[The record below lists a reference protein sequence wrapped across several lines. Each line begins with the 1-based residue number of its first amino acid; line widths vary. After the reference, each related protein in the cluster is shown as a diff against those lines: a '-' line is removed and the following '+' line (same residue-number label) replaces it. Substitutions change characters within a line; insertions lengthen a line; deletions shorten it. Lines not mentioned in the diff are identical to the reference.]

1 MVFRWYCIRGCTI
14 TVCDCLVLCSVSL
27 VLLLMSSGAGFV
39 YAVKLLLSIAVR
51 WYWKKHVRPNKPR
64 SISCL
69 SWVIVW
75 VRVVFRKTVVG
86 DSRFKYL
93 SGTLQS
99 WVKSCH
105 QMVFM
110 PLILVW
116 NGQFCGDVIGH
127 QNVRVAVNGRFLFC
141 CYFLSVYCLLRYL
154 SFVWGLC
161 IVGSE
166 VLVLSLCTSFL
177 ISVPVGSLCYM
188 THSAHSHSSKGLLL
202 AEINTLINNEDFET
216 LSSLK
221 QGEAK

>member
-1 MVFRWYCIRGCTI
+1 MVLG
-14 TVCDCLVLCSVSL
+14 
-27 VLLLMSSGAGFV
+27 
-39 YAVKLLLSIAVR
+39 
-51 WYWKKHVRPNKPR
+51 KHIRPNKPR

-99 WVKSCH
+99 WVKSRH
-105 QMVFM
+105 QVVFM
-110 PLILVW
+110 PLILAW
-116 NGQFCGDVIGH
+116 NGQFCADVIGH
-127 QNVRVAVNGRFLFC
+127 QNMRVAVNDRFLLC
-141 CYFLSVYCLLRYL
+141 CYFLSVYCLLRHL

-177 ISVPVGSLCYM
+177 ISVVVGSLCCKW
-188 THSAHSHSSKGLLL
+188 HIQHIH
-202 AEINTLINNEDFET
+202 TLQRFASCRN
-216 LSSLK
+216 
-221 QGEAK
+221 